1 MTIRLMLRL
10 VFGFTISAAIL
21 LLVIS
26 LSLKSNLHISQEAA
40 NERFELNNLAEL
52 AETNS
57 AHLTRL
63 ARQFVTT
70 LNPEYLNQYNKLV
83 NQIQGKA
90 AWSNGRTITYLDRL
104 REAGVASE
112 DLAILAQSTKRSMRL
127 VETEVKAFSMVQPLV
142 GIPVSDLTEFQ
153 RADYTGAIDLLFN
166 QQYEATK
173 QTIVEPV
180 TEFIEIIEQKSL
192 QRVVDLRDKVTTLS
206 LASVSL
212 AALIIAALIMCYLRL
227 DSRVIKTL
235 RHLRGEAKRIASG
248 DLSKHIEFSGNDEI
262 SHLSQSLNSMSESL
276 AELLQEISINSEHV
290 ESSSKTL
297 DQIAQDALCLNDNQN
312 SAIEV
317 ISSSVYENSVAV
329 KEVSGNCSG
338 AAESVKNV
346 EYHATK
352 GEAVVRQGI
361 ATVQGVARV
370 MSESIA
376 SLADLE
382 TSVNDVTSILNVI
395 SDIAEQTNL
404 LALNA
409 AIEAARAGEQGRGFA
424 VVADEVRTLASRTQT
439 STVEIRERISALQ
452 NVRQTVTDNI
462 YKSDDSVKEAVKSS
476 EKIGETLQ
484 TIASLTRGILDMNR
498 SIATASEEQS
508 IVTDDIS
515 ERLTKIRDTS
525 AESKEQAETLSTS
538 AKLLSG
544 VARELTERVKH
555 FELPTYTK

>member
-1 MTIRLMLRL
+1 M
-10 VFGFTISAAIL
+10 
-21 LLVIS
+21 
-26 LSLKSNLHISQEAA
+26 
-40 NERFELNNLAEL
+40 
-52 AETNS
+52 
-57 AHLTRL
+57 
-63 ARQFVTT
+63 
-70 LNPEYLNQYNKLV
+70 
-83 NQIQGKA
+83 
-90 AWSNGRTITYLDRL
+90 
-104 REAGVASE
+104 
-112 DLAILAQSTKRSMRL
+112 
-127 VETEVKAFSMVQPLV
+127 
-142 GIPVSDLTEFQ
+142 
-153 RADYTGAIDLLFN
+153 
-166 QQYEATK
+166 
-173 QTIVEPV
+173 
-180 TEFIEIIEQKSL
+180 
-192 QRVVDLRDKVTTLS
+192 
-206 LASVSL
+206 
-212 AALIIAALIMCYLRL
+212 
-227 DSRVIKTL
+227 
-235 RHLRGEAKRIASG
+235 
-248 DLSKHIEFSGNDEI
+248 
-262 SHLSQSLNSMSESL
+262 
-276 AELLQEISINSEHV
+276 
-290 ESSSKTL
+290 
-297 DQIAQDALCLNDNQN
+297 
-312 SAIEV
+312 